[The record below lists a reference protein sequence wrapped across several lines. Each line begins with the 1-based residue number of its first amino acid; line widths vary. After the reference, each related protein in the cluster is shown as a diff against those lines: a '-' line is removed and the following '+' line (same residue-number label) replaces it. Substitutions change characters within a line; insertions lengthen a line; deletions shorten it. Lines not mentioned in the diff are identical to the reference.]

1 MAEDQVKENQPV
13 DNQPETEEEPLTADK
28 VVEETIAEE
37 ESKIVDEPTVAE
49 EAPTVFEEET
59 AVVDESPVVVEPTVA
74 EEATA
79 VVEESSVEEETFT
92 EESDVAEEAVE
103 AESDDFVEADMDFSI
118 EEQSADEEE
127 DEVKESQP
135 VEELLLPRDTLLSAG
150 IHIGTRMKT
159 LDMAPF
165 IYRVRPDGLFVL
177 DVKKADDR
185 IRTAAKFLSRY
196 ENAKVAV
203 AATRLY
209 AHEPVKKFCEVTGA
223 TPIIGR
229 FIPGQL
235 SNPQYSHR
243 IDPEIIV
250 VSDPRADA
258 QAVKE
263 ASKVGIPIVALCSTD
278 NEFSGVDLVIP
289 TNNKGRRALA
299 VIFWLLARQILRER
313 GEIGMDQDPQVTIED
328 FEAKVTRSE
337 EEDT

>member
-13 DNQPETEEEPLTADK
+13 ENQIESEEESMTASD
-28 VVEETIAEE
+28 VVKTIAEE
-37 ESKIVDEPTVAE
+37 PKLEETVTDEP
-49 EAPTVFEEET
+49 
-59 AVVDESPVVVEPTVA
+59 VVETG
-74 EEATA
+74 
-79 VVEESSVEEETFT
+79 SVEEESLEDELDEAAELT
-92 EESDVAEEAVE
+92 EEEFVAGDDVVFSEE
-103 AESDDFVEADMDFSI
+103 
-118 EEQSADEEE
+118 DEEE
-127 DEVKESQP
+127 EKQESQL
-135 VEELLLPRDTLLSAG
+135 VDELLLPRDTLLSAG

-159 LDMAPF
+159 LDMASF

-177 DVKKADDR
+177 DVKKTDDR

-196 ENAKVAV
+196 EKAKVAV

-209 AHEPVKKFCEVTGA
+209 AHEPVKKFCEVTGS

-235 SNPQYSHR
+235 SNPQYSNR

-278 NEFSGVDLVIP
+278 NEFTGVDLVIP

-313 GEIGMDQDPQVTIED
+313 GEIGMDKDPQATIED
-328 FEAKVTRSE
+328 FEAKVTRE